1 MALLTAAITTDPLL
15 AMVAGG
21 GFVTVGRAVSVAAG
35 TVGVGVSVAV
45 GGLVSVGNA
54 LGIGNVGK
62 GVNVPEPKLNKA
74 VGVAPVST
82 LGKIFGLGTTL
93 EELRDAN
100 GNRPI
105 RREQRKQNTSRI
117 RPGIRIL
124 PTWPC

>member
-1 MALLTAAITTDPLL
+1 MALLTPAITTDPLL
-15 AMVAGG
+15 AAVAGG
-21 GFVTVGRAVSVAAG
+21 LVTVGSAVSVAAG
-35 TVGVGVSVAV
+35 MVCVGVTVAV
-45 GGLVSVGNA
+45 GRLVSVGKA

-82 LGKIFGLGTTL
+82 LGKIFGLGTAL

-100 GNRPI
+100 GNRLI
-105 RREQRKQNTSRI
+105 RMEQKKQPTNRI
-117 RPGIRIL
+117 KPGIRIL